1 MSSPRNR
8 RGRALRLLRGK
19 TELVTIKANMTTM
32 GTQIRRIG
40 NGFVI
45 AVLIGAACAAVATPA
60 AAEVVGHS
68 ASART
73 TREFAAQSSRPRVTI
88 YPRHQQLSANSVRQC
103 RAQYVKE
110 YRPSGTVIVPRVQC
124 WWE

>member
-1 MSSPRNR
+1 MNSLRNR
-8 RGRALRLLRGK
+8 RGRGLRIIRGK
-19 TELVTIKANMTTM
+19 IEPVTIKADIRAM
-32 GTQIRRIG
+32 GTQMRRIG
-40 NGFVI
+40 NGFVM

-60 AAEVVGHS
+60 AAEVAG
-68 ASART
+68 ART
-73 TREFAAQSSRPRVTI
+73 THELAAQSSRPRVTI

-110 YRPSGTVIVPRVQC
+110 YRPSGTVIVPRMQC